1 MFMYIII
8 HKHTSSSFGA
18 QAQALIK
25 DITKRTNHFVPPSLF
40 HESSWATSSISSF
53 LRSAQK
59 QALSRR
65 SASASLW
72 PAAPSSPPCRAA
84 VRLDGSVCAMKKT
97 SRGCTIGAHAQ
108 TAAAASS
115 SRSPCRSSQ
124 PSACS
129 PSTSVTR
136 GLSCMASTT
145 GASGAGWER
154 THTSRCSTTHA
165 SPPISSHNLPLRSKP

>member
-1 MFMYIII
+1 MIRDIQYHMSLEVRSVEAARLRI
-8 HKHTSSSFGA
+8 HCTYGTSVC
-18 QAQALIK
+18 IC
-25 DITKRTNHFVPPSLF
+25 
-40 HESSWATSSISSF
+40 ISSHI
-53 LRSAQK
+53 LLQYTYLV
-59 QALSRR
+59 LSRR